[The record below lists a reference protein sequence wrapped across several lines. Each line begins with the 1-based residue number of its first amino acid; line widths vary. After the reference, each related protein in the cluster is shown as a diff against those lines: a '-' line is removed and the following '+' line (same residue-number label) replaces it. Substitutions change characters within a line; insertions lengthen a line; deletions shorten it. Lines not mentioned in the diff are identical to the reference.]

1 MFQRSQTNLGC
12 APMGASQP
20 SDSLTTRSCQTHH
33 PSQLRRHPVSGGRG
47 SSSHCS
53 CEACF
58 DVLQLEPHP
67 HTVFRALAQRGS
79 PRSKTVRPLLLRR
92 LRDHTVLQEVDFVC
106 LLLLHHGERAT
117 RGVFCRASESLPE
130 TRTDGTC
137 FSYVPKACLCL
148 RVTRHGCHHSWRE
161 QLGLALGE
169 TTNLPFPSLHACD
182 PGNVSIIC
190 REAGLGPPHGH
201 SGHQE

>member
-1 MFQRSQTNLGC
+1 MVPLVGNCSESPAASTHARAQHSSRGPSLAPSTCRKQARMFQRSQTNLGC

-67 HTVFRALAQRGS
+67 RSVLRALAQRGS

-106 LLLLHHGERAT
+106 CFFLLHTVNG
-117 RGVFCRASESLPE
+117 P
-130 TRTDGTC
+130 
-137 FSYVPKACLCL
+137 
-148 RVTRHGCHHSWRE
+148 
-161 QLGLALGE
+161 LAGSFVE
-169 TTNLPFPSLHACD
+169 HRSPA
-182 PGNVSIIC
+182 
-190 REAGLGPPHGH
+190 
-201 SGHQE
+201 